1 MTRMTAVT
9 GSSPATG
16 TPEEQRLRAA
26 TKQLEGVFVQ
36 ELFKAMRETVPQ
48 DGLTNGGAGEDIFT
62 GLMDEKIAA
71 HAPEQ
76 WERGIGESLYRQLRA
91 ALPHANGASSAS
103 SASSANSGNHGA
115 APAAADDKRTK

>member
-1 MTRMTAVT
+1 MTRITSVP

-16 TPEEQRLRAA
+16 APEEQRLRLA

-71 HAPEQ
+71 HVPDQ

-91 ALPHANGASSAS
+91 ALPHAN
-103 SASSANSGNHGA
+103 HGT
-115 APAAADDKRTK
+115 APAATEDKRIK

>member
-1 MTRMTAVT
+1 MTRITSVPNP
-9 GSSPATG
+9 SPTTG

-71 HAPEQ
+71 HVPEH

-91 ALPHANGASSAS
+91 ALPHAN
-103 SASSANSGNHGA
+103 SGNHRA
-115 APAAADDKRTK
+115 APAATEDKRIK

>member
-1 MTRMTAVT
+1 MTRITGVT
-9 GSSPATG
+9 SVPGSSPATG

-71 HAPEQ
+71 RVPEQ

-91 ALPHANGASSAS
+91 ALPHAN
-103 SASSANSGNHGA
+103 HGA
-115 APAAADDKRTK
+115 APAAAEDKRIK